1 MARVA
6 VTSYITYILPE
17 RIFAPTGAAPDWR
30 DPDGDGSGYVQFALL
45 GALYKKQ
52 QLYGVMKTANCKPQ
66 STYEMPLAE
75 ILKYHTSH
83 ERFPQVVTNCP
94 F

>member
-1 MARVA
+1 MARLAVA
-6 VTSYITYILPE
+6 PYITYILPE
-17 RIFAPTGAAPDWR
+17 HIFAPTGAPPDWK
-30 DPDGDGSGYVQFALL
+30 DPDGDGSGYVHFTML
-45 GALYKKQ
+45 GAQYKKQ

-75 ILKYHTSH
+75 ILKYHTSYK
-83 ERFPQVVTNCP
+83 RFPQVVANCP